1 MGEPSFTAE
10 LFGFLDDLAA
20 NNDRT
25 WFKANR
31 QRYED
36 AVLEPALAFVAAFAG
51 QLAPISRHYVAEA
64 RPVGGSLF
72 RLQRDTRFSK
82 DKTPYKTNLGI
93 SFRHQRR
100 TDAHT
105 PAFYLHLQP
114 GNVFAAAGMWHPE
127 RTALARVRDAI
138 VARPERWLRAAHGE
152 PFAAAYR
159 LGGESLLR
167 PPRGYDPA
175 SPLLD
180 DLKRKDF
187 FGVAEL
193 PEEVVLAPDFLDE
206 YAHLCRV
213 AAPFM
218 RFLCDAVNVPF

>member
-1 MGEPSFTAE
+1 MGEPSFTTE

-20 NNDRT
+20 NNDRA

-51 QLAPISRHYVAEA
+51 QLVPISRHYLAEA
-64 RPVGGSLF
+64 RPLGGSLF

-93 SFRHQRR
+93 SFRHQQRA
-100 TDAHT
+100 DAHT

-114 GNVFAAAGMWHPE
+114 GNVFAAAGVWHPE
-127 RTALARVRDAI
+127 RTALGRIRDAI
-138 VARPERWLRAAHGE
+138 VAHPERWRQAAHGE
-152 PFAAAYR
+152 PFATVYH

-175 SPLLD
+175 SPLLE

-193 PEEVVLAPDFLDE
+193 PDEAVLAPDFLEE

-218 RFLCDAVNVPF
+218 RLLCDAVGVPF